1 MYRSL
6 IFILLIIC
14 ASHGAT
20 RGQSLA
26 TASAPATRN
35 SEPSD
40 EAKALRALLEEVR
53 LLRVALE
60 RSQRDT
66 LLFQATVEHLRL
78 QQQVVHR
85 LDQKLD
91 NCRSELAAIE
101 AALAR
106 LPEYLSELER
116 RLSSAEDATTR
127 TLLESE
133 LKAAQLSLQEQKE
146 SANQRRQLAELL
158 RSQLSEEKQK
168 LDHLFDR
175 FSRFERLGEN
185 QSERN

>member
-20 RGQSLA
+20 LGQSLA
-26 TASAPATRN
+26 TTSPPATRN

-40 EAKALRALLEEVR
+40 EARALQALLEEVR

-60 RSQRDT
+60 RSQRNSI
-66 LLFQATVEHLRL
+66 LLQATVEHLRL
-78 QQQVVHR
+78 QQVVVHR

-91 NCRSELAAIE
+91 NCRNELAAVE

-106 LPEYLSELER
+106 LPEYVSDLER
-116 RLSSAEDATTR
+116 RISTAEDPNQR

-133 LKAAQLSLQEQKE
+133 LRAAQLSLQEQKE
-146 SANQRRQLAELL
+146 SANQRRQVVELL

-168 LDHLFDR
+168 LDDLFDR
-175 FSRFERLGEN
+175 FSRLERPAEN
-185 QSERN
+185 QSEPN

>member
-6 IFILLIIC
+6 FLILLVLC
-14 ASHGAT
+14 ANGAT
-20 RGQSLA
+20 RGQSLD
-26 TASAPATRN
+26 TVSTPDMRN

-66 LLFQATVEHLRL
+66 LLLQATVEHLRL
-78 QQQVVHR
+78 QKEMVNR

-91 NCRSELAAIE
+91 NCTSELAAVE
-101 AALAR
+101 AALVR
-106 LPEYLSELER
+106 LPEYVSDLER
-116 RLSSAEDATTR
+116 RLSNAEDTTTR

-133 LKAAQLSLQEQKE
+133 LRATRLSLQEQKE
-146 SANQRRQLAELL
+146 SANQHRQLAELL
-158 RSQLSEEKQK
+158 KSQLSDEKQK
-168 LDHLFDR
+168 LDDLFDR
-175 FSRFERLGEN
+175 FSRFERPAEN
-185 QSERN
+185 QSARN

>member
-6 IFILLIIC
+6 IFILLVLC
-14 ASHGAT
+14 ASHGTT

-26 TASAPATRN
+26 TAPATDVRN
-35 SEPSD
+35 SERSD

-66 LLFQATVEHLRL
+66 LLLQATVEHLRL
-78 QQQVVHR
+78 QKEMVNR

-91 NCRSELAAIE
+91 NCRSELAAVE
-101 AALAR
+101 AALVR
-106 LPEYLSELER
+106 LPEYVSDLER
-116 RLSSAEDATTR
+116 RLNSAEDATTR

-133 LKAAQLSLQEQKE
+133 LKAARLSLQEQKE
-146 SANQRRQLAELL
+146 SANQHRQLAELL
-158 RSQLSEEKQK
+158 KSQLSDEKQK
-168 LDHLFDR
+168 LDDLFDR
-175 FSRFERLGEN
+175 FSRFERPAQN